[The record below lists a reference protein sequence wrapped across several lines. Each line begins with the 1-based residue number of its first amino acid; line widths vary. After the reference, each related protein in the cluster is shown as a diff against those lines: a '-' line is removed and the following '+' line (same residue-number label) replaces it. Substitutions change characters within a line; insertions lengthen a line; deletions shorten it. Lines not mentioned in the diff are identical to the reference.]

1 MEDGWDGLAGGW
13 MDVWERLSN
22 GSNFDAV
29 YVCMVYV
36 YGYIRVP
43 SFFFLVWF
51 GLSKRF
57 CI

>member
-1 MEDGWDGLAGGW
+1 MEGWDGLAGGW
-13 MDVWERLSN
+13 MERMSN

-43 SFFFLVWF
+43 SL
-51 GLSKRF
+51 
-57 CI
+57 